1 MVGSNPVLKY
11 IYDEAQG
18 AGLGNTKF
26 KFYYLLFIT
35 SGFLLIKKLDSCKC
49 NMFLNYFRDTYDITV
64 FYDYLLDWIYWAA
77 KVGYFLYNSRG
88 FFIKN
93 IIN

>member
-18 AGLGNTKF
+18 AGLGNTKI

-49 NMFLNYFRDTYDITV
+49 VMNYFRDTYDTTV
-64 FYDYLLDWIYWAA
+64 STTTYWTGSTGRPRLDN
-77 KVGYFLYNSRG
+77 FC
-88 FFIKN
+88 
-93 IIN
+93 IIPGGSL

>member
-49 NMFLNYFRDTYDITV
+49 VMNYFRDTYDTTA
-64 FYDYLLDWIYWAA
+64 FYDCLLDWIYWAA
-77 KVGYFLYNSRG
+77 KVG
-88 FFIKN
+88 
-93 IIN
+93 